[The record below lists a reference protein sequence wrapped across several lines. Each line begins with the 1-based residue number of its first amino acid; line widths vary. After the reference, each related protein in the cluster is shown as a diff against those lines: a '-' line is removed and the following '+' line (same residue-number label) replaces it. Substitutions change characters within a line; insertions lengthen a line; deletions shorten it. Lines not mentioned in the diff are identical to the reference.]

1 MAGFAMRNH
10 RVSADRRLAPQE
22 GFGREEIIR
31 AFSAGGRCRILVAAT
46 LSHRRRAGAAE
57 LETERYAR
65 RCVFDIA
72 RFARIEP
79 HLGPW
84 PELQKDYI
92 STERS

>member
-10 RVSADRRLAPQE
+10 RVSTDRPLARTE

-31 AFSAGGRCRILVAAT
+31 TFSADADLPDDAVLI
-46 LSHRRRAGAAE
+46 SP
-57 LETERYAR
+57 
-65 RCVFDIA
+65 D
-72 RFARIEP
+72 FARIELD
-79 HLGPW
+79 LGPW